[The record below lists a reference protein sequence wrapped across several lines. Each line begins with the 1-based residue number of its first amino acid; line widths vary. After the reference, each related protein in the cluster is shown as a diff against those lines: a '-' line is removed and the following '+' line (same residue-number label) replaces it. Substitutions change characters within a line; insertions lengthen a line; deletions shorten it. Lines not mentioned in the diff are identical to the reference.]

1 MGGKKGTDFSV
12 EGRFTRLELQEI
24 AQAESTEESRQKSAG
39 DNWEC
44 AAVRQKGGKHFH
56 LDDRGRAER
65 DESEQ
70 EEREA
75 ANEPRASG
83 VKSEGNQGETN
94 QRAGKK
100 KCTKAGLWIDAR
112 WAEAGETKMKSAT
125 DHSEKDATEDI
136 ENSGQCTFDEQH
148 RERRMRLRHVEL
160 LLSTLPARAA
170 QRARAR

>member
-12 EGRFTRLELQEI
+12 KGRFSGLEFQEI
-24 AQAESTEESRQKSAG
+24 AQPESREESRQKSAG
-39 DNWEC
+39 DNCEC
-44 AAVRQKGGKHFH
+44 VPVRQKGGKHFH

-83 VKSEGNQGETN
+83 VKSEGYKGETN
-94 QRAGKK
+94 QGAGKK

-112 WAEAGETKMKSAT
+112 WAKAGETKMKSAT
-125 DHSEKDATEDI
+125 DHSEEDATEDI
-136 ENSGQCTFDEQH
+136 ENSDQYTLDDEH
-148 RERRMRLRHVEL
+148 REKKNAT
-160 LLSTLPARAA
+160 LS
-170 QRARAR
+170 

>member
-12 EGRFTRLELQEI
+12 KGRFSRLEFQEI
-24 AQAESTEESRQKSAG
+24 AQPQSTEESRQKGTG
-39 DNWEC
+39 DNCEC

-83 VKSEGNQGETN
+83 VKGETN

-112 WAEAGETKMKSAT
+112 WAEARETKMKSAT
-125 DHSEKDATEDI
+125 EHSEEDATEDI
-136 ENSGQCTFDEQH
+136 ENSGQYTLDDEH
-148 RERRMRLRHVEL
+148 REKKNAT
-160 LLSTLPARAA
+160 LS
-170 QRARAR
+170 

>member
-1 MGGKKGTDFSV
+1 MLATTV
-12 EGRFTRLELQEI
+12 
-24 AQAESTEESRQKSAG
+24 SAPP
-39 DNWEC
+39 
-44 AAVRQKGGKHFH
+44 VRQKGGKHFH

-83 VKSEGNQGETN
+83 VKGETN

-100 KCTKAGLWIDAR
+100 KCTKAGLWIGAR

-125 DHSEKDATEDI
+125 DHSEEDAAEDI
-136 ENSGQCTFDEQH
+136 ENSGQYTLDDEH
-148 RERRMRLRHVEL
+148 RERRMRLCHDEL
-160 LLSTLPARAA
+160 LLSSLPARAA